1 MLDILAIKAD
11 VYQLERQGKRLPVYR
26 YLREV
31 WQKEPPSE
39 GLTVLALQ
47 QMVDYVEYVDD
58 LTVLGEPWEAENEYD
73 LYQDF
78 LLDVISWG
86 LQKYRTKK
94 RFLWQICYY
103 VNAWA
108 TFYYIFG
115 REITQENVEQWKKT
129 LFEEAKERY
138 PDSLLFEFIPHAAQL
153 DYVWFYRLTDEQR
166 LQIRLEVGEW
176 NLQKNDMD
184 QAVQSDFDDALTW
197 YRDNGRKLLEAKKQG
212 KQYSQFECI
221 GGNTMKRI
229 RMLLAAFTALFLL
242 MSALPAQA
250 GSPEI
255 SDLLTEYYKEWQ
267 DLPFGLTEDELTCVD
282 GVLYGRDILLLYP
295 KTRTDACF
303 VIPDGIGYVW
313 DFAFVG
319 NDLLEKVVVPDSCKI
334 LGAFAFWEC
343 ANLAEVE
350 FGANSELLI
359 VDDFCFSECYALQQI
374 RLPDSVYLI
383 GEAAF
388 SYTQIQRFV
397 FPEQIVFIGDQL
409 FWGTPVTELTFHA
422 WSLPQY
428 IGSEYFSIDDDDAEY
443 RITLPFDADADRYLG
458 NAEYVMQKENVTVLF
473 CEDTDMPEDE

>member
-1 MLDILAIKAD
+1 MKKL
-11 VYQLERQGKRLPVYR
+11 
-26 YLREV
+26 
-31 WQKEPPSE
+31 
-39 GLTVLALQ
+39 
-47 QMVDYVEYVDD
+47 
-58 LTVLGEPWEAENEYD
+58 
-73 LYQDF
+73 
-78 LLDVISWG
+78 IS
-86 LQKYRTKK
+86 L
-94 RFLWQICYY
+94 
-103 VNAWA
+103 
-108 TFYYIFG
+108 
-115 REITQENVEQWKKT
+115 
-129 LFEEAKERY
+129 
-138 PDSLLFEFIPHAAQL
+138 
-153 DYVWFYRLTDEQR
+153 
-166 LQIRLEVGEW
+166 
-176 NLQKNDMD
+176 
-184 QAVQSDFDDALTW
+184 
-197 YRDNGRKLLEAKKQG
+197 
-212 KQYSQFECI
+212 
-221 GGNTMKRI
+221 
-229 RMLLAAFTALFLL
+229 FTALFLL

-250 GSPEI
+250 ESPEMA
-255 SDLLTEYYKEWQ
+255 DLLAEFYDGGAE
-267 DLPFGLTEDELTCVD
+267 LPFGLTEDELTCVD

-343 ANLAEVE
+343 SNLAEVE

-388 SYTQIQRFV
+388 SYMPLHQFV

-428 IGSEYFSIDDDDAEY
+428 IGSEYFSIDDDAEY

>member
-1 MLDILAIKAD
+1 MKKL
-11 VYQLERQGKRLPVYR
+11 
-26 YLREV
+26 
-31 WQKEPPSE
+31 
-39 GLTVLALQ
+39 
-47 QMVDYVEYVDD
+47 
-58 LTVLGEPWEAENEYD
+58 
-73 LYQDF
+73 
-78 LLDVISWG
+78 IS
-86 LQKYRTKK
+86 L
-94 RFLWQICYY
+94 
-103 VNAWA
+103 
-108 TFYYIFG
+108 
-115 REITQENVEQWKKT
+115 
-129 LFEEAKERY
+129 
-138 PDSLLFEFIPHAAQL
+138 
-153 DYVWFYRLTDEQR
+153 
-166 LQIRLEVGEW
+166 
-176 NLQKNDMD
+176 
-184 QAVQSDFDDALTW
+184 
-197 YRDNGRKLLEAKKQG
+197 
-212 KQYSQFECI
+212 
-221 GGNTMKRI
+221 
-229 RMLLAAFTALFLL
+229 FTALFLL

-267 DLPFGLTEDELTCVD
+267 ELPFGLTEDELTCVD

-343 ANLAEVE
+343 SNLAEVE

-428 IGSEYFSIDDDDAEY
+428 IGSEYFSIDDDDDAEY

-458 NAEYVMQKENVTVLF
+458 NAEYVMQKKNVTVLF